1 MPFSSE
7 DHDWKVAFTQSLL
20 TIKRNSN
27 TMGKNVAQKLIDSH
41 LVEGEMEP
49 GKEIGLKMDQTL
61 TQDATGTMVML
72 EFEAMGLPE
81 VKTELSA
88 QYVDHNL
95 IQSDFKNPDD
105 HLFLRSACKKFG
117 VYYSRPGNG
126 VSHPV
131 HQERFG
137 IPGKTMIG
145 SDSHTP
151 AAGAIGMLAIG
162 AGGLDVAMAMAGKP
176 YTIKTP
182 EIWGVKL
189 TGELPDWVSAKDVIL
204 TMLQRH
210 DVDGGVGRIIEYYG
224 PGLDDLSCMDRHV
237 IANMGT
243 ELGATSTV
251 FPADDEVRRF
261 LKSQGREEVFTEIK
275 ADEDAEYDHYEEI
288 NLSELVPMIAKP
300 SSPGNVVPV
309 REVEGQEIYQS
320 YVGSSANPG
329 YRDFAIAAEIV
340 DDLQVHDRV
349 SFDINPTSRQILEN
363 LMNEGHLQM
372 LTRAGGRI
380 HQAGCNGCIGMGQA
394 PATGRISLRTVPRNF
409 AGRSGTKED
418 AVYLVSPETAA
429 ASALTGKITDPRDL
443 EDIYGMSYPDV
454 SEPEELSINT
464 DQIVPPPGRT
474 HEGGYDSGDGQFDG
488 QPGLGTGD
496 VQGELEL
503 EKGPNVV
510 SLPDFE
516 GLPDTLDGPV
526 LLKVGDDI
534 STDHIMPAGS
544 RILPYRSNIPEISK
558 FVYYQVDES
567 FYDRAMEYQDE
578 GFFIVGGANYGQGS
592 SREHAA
598 IAPRYLGLRAVVA
611 KSFARIHRQNCANFG
626 ILPLIFADENDYD
639 KIDQGDTLKLEN
651 LREGIKDEAQKV
663 TLHNETKDETYDLTH
678 TLSSREV
685 EMVLEGSQIS
695 VVKKEFAEEGEV
707 A

>member
-1 MPFSSE
+1 
-7 DHDWKVAFTQSLL
+7 
-20 TIKRNSN
+20 
-27 TMGKNVAQKLIDSH
+27 MGKNVSQKLIESH
-41 LVEGEMEP
+41 LAEGTMTP
-49 GKEIGLKMDQTL
+49 GEEISLEMDQTL

-72 EFEAMGLPE
+72 EFEAMGIPR
-81 VKTELSA
+81 VQTELSA

-95 IQSDFKNPDD
+95 IQSDYKNPDD

-117 VYYSRPGNG
+117 VHYSRPGNG

-137 IPGKTMIG
+137 KPGKTLIG

-176 YTIKTP
+176 YTLRMP
-182 EIWGVKL
+182 EVWGVTL

-204 TMLQRH
+204 EMLQRH

-251 FPADDEVRRF
+251 FPSDDEVRRF
-261 LKSQGREEVFTEIK
+261 LRSQGREDDWRELK
-275 ADEDAEYDHYEEI
+275 ADPDATYDVHEEI
-288 NLSELVPMIAKP
+288 DLSTLEPKIAKP

-329 YRDFAIAAEIV
+329 FRDFASAAEIV
-340 DDLQVHDRV
+340 DGHQVHDKV
-349 SFDINPTSRQILEN
+349 SFDVNPTSRQILEN
-363 LMNEGHLQM
+363 LMNSGHLQM
-372 LTRAGGRI
+372 LTRAGARI

-394 PATGRISLRTVPRNF
+394 PATGQISLRTVPRNF
-409 AGRSGTKED
+409 PGRSGTKED

-443 EDIYGMSYPDV
+443 EEIYGMTYPDAK
-454 SEPEELSINT
+454 EPEDIIVNT
-464 DQIVPPPGRT
+464 DQLVEPPSEEAAK
-474 HEGGYDSGDGQFDG
+474 HLD
-488 QPGLGTGD
+488 
-496 VQGELEL
+496 L

-510 SLPDFE
+510 SLPNFE
-516 GLPDTLDGPV
+516 ELPDSLDIPV
-526 LLKVGDDI
+526 LLKVGDDV
-534 STDHIMPAGS
+534 STDEIMPAGS
-544 RILPYRSNIPEISK
+544 RILPYRSNIPKISE
-558 FVYYQVDES
+558 FVFEQVDES
-567 FYDRAMEYQDE
+567 FFDRAMEHQDS
-578 GFFIVGGANYGQGS
+578 GFAVVGGTNYGQGS

-598 IAPRYLGLRAVVA
+598 IAPRWLGTRVKLA
-611 KSFARIHRQNCANFG
+611 KSYARIHRQNLANFG
-626 ILPLIFADENDYD
+626 ILPLLFQSDADYES
-639 KIDQGDTLKLEN
+639 IDQGDQLRLTN
-651 LREGIKDEAQKV
+651 LRETIQQSHEV
-663 TLHNETKDETYDLTH
+663 EVHNVTKDETYTLEHDL
-678 TLSSREV
+678 SERELQ
-685 EMVLEGSQIS
+685 MVLEGSQIS
-695 VVKKEFAEEGEV
+695 VVKKEFADQRET
-707 A
+707 ARA

>member
-1 MPFSSE
+1 
-7 DHDWKVAFTQSLL
+7 
-20 TIKRNSN
+20 
-27 TMGKNVAQKLIDSH
+27 MGKNVAEKLIESH
-41 LVEGEMEP
+41 LADGTLSVGE
-49 GKEIGLKMDQTL
+49 EISLTMDQTL

-72 EFEAMGLPE
+72 EFEAMGIPR
-81 VKTELSA
+81 VQTELSA

-117 VYYSRPGNG
+117 VWYSRPGNG

-137 IPGKTMIG
+137 KPGKTLIG

-151 AAGAIGMLAIG
+151 AAGALGMLAIG

-176 YTIKTP
+176 YTIRMP

-204 TMLQRH
+204 EMLRRH
-210 DVDGGVGRIIEYYG
+210 DVDGGVNRIIEYYG
-224 PGLDDLSCMDRHV
+224 PGLDTLSCMDRHV

-251 FPADDEVRRF
+251 FPSDEEVKRF
-261 LKSQGREEVFTEIK
+261 LRSQGREDDWREVR
-275 ADEDAEYDHYEEI
+275 ADADADYDVYEEI
-288 NLSELVPMIAKP
+288 DLSELVPLIAKP

-329 YRDFAIAAEIV
+329 FRDFAVAAEIV
-340 DDLQVHDRV
+340 DGKQVHDRV
-349 SFDINPTSRQILEN
+349 SWDINPTSRQILEN
-363 LMNEGHLQM
+363 LMNTGHLQM
-372 LTRAGGRI
+372 LTRSGGRI

-394 PATGRISLRTVPRNF
+394 PATGRIALRTVPRNF
-409 AGRSGTKED
+409 PGRSGTKED

-443 EDIYGMSYPDV
+443 EEIYGMSYPHV
-454 SEPEELSINT
+454 QEPEEITINT
-464 DQIVPPPGRT
+464 DQLVEPPSA
-474 HEGGYDSGDGQFDG
+474 EEAED
-488 QPGLGTGD
+488 
-496 VQGELEL
+496 LEL

-510 SLPDFE
+510 SLPEFAP
-516 GLPDTLDGPV
+516 LPDALDVPV
-526 LLKVGDDI
+526 LLKVGDDV
-534 STDHIMPAGS
+534 STDEIMPAGS

-558 FVYYQVDES
+558 FVFEQVDET
-567 FYDRAMEYQDE
+567 FYDRAMEHQE
-578 GFFIVGGANYGQGS
+578 NGFAIVAGSNYGQGS

-598 IAPRYLGLRAVVA
+598 IAPRYLGTRVKIVE
-611 KSFARIHRQNCANFG
+611 SFARIHRQNLANFG
-626 ILPLIFADENDYD
+626 ILPLMFKDPADHE
-639 KIDQGDTLKLEN
+639 KIEQGDTLQLRN
-651 LREGIKDEAQKV
+651 LRETIQDGSTVEVYNA
-663 TLHNETKDETYDLTH
+663 TKDETYVTEHDL
-678 TLSSREV
+678 SEREL

-695 VVKKEFAEEGEV
+695 VVKKEFTDAR